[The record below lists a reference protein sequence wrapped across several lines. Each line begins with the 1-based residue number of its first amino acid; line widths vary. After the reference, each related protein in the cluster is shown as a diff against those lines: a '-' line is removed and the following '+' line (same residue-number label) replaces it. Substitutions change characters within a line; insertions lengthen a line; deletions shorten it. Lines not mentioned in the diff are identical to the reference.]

1 MMYIARSS
9 AIASRNL
16 GGETIVMSAVDSTL
30 FTLNPVAT
38 AIWESADGNTTL
50 RAIVEQRVCRD
61 FAVDAD
67 AAYQDASSFV
77 QELAQHG
84 ILLVSPDPIG
94 ESAKLPQQEPR

>member
-1 MMYIARSS
+1 
-9 AIASRNL
+9 
-16 GGETIVMSAVDSTL
+16 
-30 FTLNPVAT
+30 
-38 AIWESADGNTTL
+38 
-50 RAIVEQRVCRD
+50 
-61 FAVDAD
+61 VDAD

>member
-1 MMYIARSS
+1 MAGKEK
-9 AIASRNL
+9 SREKL
-16 GGETIVMSAVDSTL
+16 SFSRL
-30 FTLNPVAT
+30 Y
-38 AIWESADGNTTL
+38 
-50 RAIVEQRVCRD
+50 CRD
-61 FAVDAD
+61 FEVDAD